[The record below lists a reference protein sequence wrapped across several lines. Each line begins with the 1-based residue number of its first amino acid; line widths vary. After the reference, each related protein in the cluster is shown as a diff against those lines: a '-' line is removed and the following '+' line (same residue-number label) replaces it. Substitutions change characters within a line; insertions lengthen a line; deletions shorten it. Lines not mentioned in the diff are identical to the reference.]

1 MERVEIS
8 RLTENNGSVLKW
20 QLKTVKVD
28 INTAVLLPTL
38 NLDYRRLSTDR
49 AYSKVSHTS
58 QWATVSLSWG
68 GADKRL
74 SSTLV
79 RQRKT
84 KRWSTAE
91 KLRGCQGCWN
101 QQLNRP
107 SAASLNAGCSGLA
120 YVMPHLL
127 RMLLEAQA
135 KSSVSSRPTQVI
147 QLKLLATQ
155 THLIGLVLK
164 HSQHGAGIPRCP
176 HGRLN

>member
-1 MERVEIS
+1 MRGCRQKAFQYTGQAAENKEMEHS
-8 RLTENNGSVLKW
+8 R
-20 QLKTVKVD
+20 
-28 INTAVLLPTL
+28 
-38 NLDYRRLSTDR
+38 
-49 AYSKVSHTS
+49 
-58 QWATVSLSWG
+58 
-68 GADKRL
+68 
-74 SSTLV
+74 
-79 RQRKT
+79 
-84 KRWSTAE
+84 

-164 HSQHGAGIPRCP
+164 HSQHGAGIPPCP